1 MPEMTYFNI
10 EIEELPLVSVITPSV
25 RPLGLKMTAESL
37 KRQSYQNIEWLICM
51 PEKYR
56 LEAKEAID
64 NIFPYKFIG
73 NPPIGEGKVWDLNY
87 SYNRLIK
94 SSHGKIIVTLQDWIY
109 IGVDGVRK
117 FVDIIEEFGD
127 VAVSGVGNQFS
138 QLGDY
143 GKPECQ
149 TWNDPRINNKYGS
162 FYEIFPQDFEW
173 NWGALKKNILVDVG
187 GFCEELDSGFGM
199 DGYQV
204 NERLD
209 KLGYKFYIDQDNVSM
224 TLRHNRDSY
233 GGQDKWDGNNNLTN
247 GNYEKIKEVFIKKG
261 EWPKMKYLSID

>member
-1 MPEMTYFNI
+1 MTYLNQETI
-10 EIEELPLVSVITPSV
+10 MESLVSVLTPSV

-37 KRQSYQNIEWLICM
+37 KRQSYKNLEWLICM
-51 PEKYR
+51 PEEYK
-56 LEAKEAID
+56 LEAREVIG

-73 NPPIGEGKVWDLNY
+73 NPLLPKGKVWDLNY

-109 IGVDGVRK
+109 IGIDGIKK

-127 VAVSGVGNQFS
+127 IAVSGVGDQFL

-143 GKPECQ
+143 GKPECCI
-149 TWNDPRINNKYGS
+149 WKDPRINDKYGS

-173 NWGALKKNILVDVG
+173 NWGALKKSMLVDVG

-209 KLGYKFYIDQDNVSM
+209 KLGYKFYIDQDNISM

-233 GGQDKWDGNNNLTN
+233 GGEESWNGNNNLTN
-247 GNYEKIKEVFIKKG
+247 GNYEKIRDMFIKRD
-261 EWPKMKYLSID
+261 EWPRMKYLSVN